1 MTSPRLELDL
11 QRRTAELFAQGKF
24 ADASALLSQALSES
38 ESAELWN
45 DWAAVQISL
54 GQTQDG
60 ELALRRA
67 LVLEPSHE
75 TSANNLGAV
84 LYLQERY
91 ADAIPF
97 LQRALASGSAE
108 NRAEVEKMLTR
119 SQSRALRAAELAPT
133 PVSDPR
139 GAPAPPANTHEP
151 DYAAV
156 RAGFVAM
163 QQAAPGR
170 CYDDWFESVFRERV
184 PVPNVR
190 IATSWAEDS
199 PWGKRAHNAL
209 VQLECEYA
217 IELLKELQAKQVP
230 GDIAEFGIF
239 QGWWIGYLWQA
250 TEQIGMAR
258 RVYGFDSFEGLSEPH
273 PEHDASFWKKG
284 QYACSLD
291 QVSRNV
297 QAAQR
302 PRIKLVKGFFEKS
315 LRGPEAQLAGS
326 FCYVRIDCDIYE
338 PALDCLRY
346 LSNRLADGAILVF
359 DDWPHVRGFGEQRA
373 FEEWIPSVPHLDF
386 EFLFYGSIGHFYTRV
401 HHRKSAG

>member
-24 ADASALLSQALSES
+24 ADASTLLSEALSES

-54 GQTQDG
+54 GHTQDA

-67 LVLEPSHE
+67 LVLDPSHQ

-97 LQRALASGSAE
+97 LHRALTSASPE
-108 NRAEVEKMLTR
+108 NRAEVERMLTR
-119 SQSRALRAAELAPT
+119 SQSRALRAAELAP
-133 PVSDPR
+133 
-139 GAPAPPANTHEP
+139 APASAAPASTHEP
-151 DYAAV
+151 DCVAVRTGFAAV
-156 RAGFVAM
+156 

-170 CYDDWFESVFRERV
+170 CYDDWFESVFRERI
-184 PVPNVR
+184 PVPNAR

-199 PWGKRAHNAL
+199 PWGLRSHNAL
-209 VQLECEYA
+209 VQVECEYA
-217 IELLKELQAKQVP
+217 VELLKDLHAKQVP

-239 QGWWIGYLWQA
+239 QGWWIGYLWKV
-250 TEQIGMAR
+250 TEQLGMAR
-258 RVYGFDSFEGLSEPH
+258 RIYGFDSFEGLSQPH
-273 PEHDASFWKKG
+273 PEHDAAFWKKG
-284 QYACSLD
+284 QYACSIE

-297 QAAQR
+297 QAAER
-302 PRIKLVKGFFEKS
+302 PRIKLVQGFFEKS

-326 FCYVRIDCDIYE
+326 FCYARIDCDIYE

-346 LSNRLADGAILVF
+346 LSNRLTDGAILVF

-373 FEEWIPSVPHLDF
+373 FEEWIPAVPHLDF
-386 EFLFYGSIGHFYTRV
+386 EFLFYGSIGHFYIRV
-401 HHRKSAG
+401 HHRKSGG